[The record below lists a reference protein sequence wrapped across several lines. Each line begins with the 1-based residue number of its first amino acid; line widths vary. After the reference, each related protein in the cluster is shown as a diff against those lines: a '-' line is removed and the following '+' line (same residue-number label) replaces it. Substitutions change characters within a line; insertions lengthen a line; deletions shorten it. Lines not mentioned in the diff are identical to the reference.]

1 MNTILLFIL
10 IIANIISI
18 TISVIIL
25 MILKKQYNKSSDKK
39 IDFNID
45 EYLGSLEFNMLLDKN
60 ITPLL
65 GKVSNDE
72 IVNIVSQCVIR
83 EDKRVSEIDKN
94 ILDNYIRDILLNYHN
109 SYSKN
114 IDNTIIEEDT
124 DKIFV
129 PNSKSNTIDISN
141 TIYNFYEN

>member
-25 MILKKQYNKSSDKK
+25 MILKKQYYKSSNKK
-39 IDFNID
+39 VDFNID

-72 IVNIVSQCVIR
+72 IVNIVSQCVIK
-83 EDKRVSEIDKN
+83 EDKRASEIDKN
-94 ILDNYIRDILLNYHN
+94 TLNNYIRDILLNYHN

-114 IDNTIIEEDT
+114 IDNTIIEDI
-124 DKIFV
+124 DKIV
-129 PNSKSNTIDISN
+129 IPTSKSNTIDISN
-141 TIYNFYEN
+141 TISNFYDN